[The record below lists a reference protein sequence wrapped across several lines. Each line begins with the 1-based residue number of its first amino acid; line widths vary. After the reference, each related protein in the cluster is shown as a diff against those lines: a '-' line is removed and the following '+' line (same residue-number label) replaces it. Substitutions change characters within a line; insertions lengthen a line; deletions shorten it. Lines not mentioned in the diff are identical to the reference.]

1 MEFMDAGHAMTVE
14 KAPDPADVQ
23 FVRAQLTAFNRAW
36 AADDQLQPLLI
47 LVRDAGERIV
57 AGLVGGTYWGWLYT
71 EILWVEEGLRG
82 KGYGRSLL
90 AAAEAEAAGRGCRN
104 AHLDTMDFQALSF
117 YKRQGYSIFAELE
130 DIPAGSG
137 HRRYSLKKRL
147 APGQG

>member
-1 MEFMDAGHAMTVE
+1 MDVDCTVTTE
-14 KAPDPADVQ
+14 ETPDPADVQ

-36 AADDQLQPLLI
+36 TADDQLQPLVI

-90 AAAEAEAAGRGCRN
+90 AAAEAEAAGRGCCN

-117 YKRQGYSIFAELE
+117 YQRQGYSIFAELE

>member
-1 MEFMDAGHAMTVE
+1 MDVDCTATTE
-14 KAPDPADVQ
+14 ETPDPADAQ
-23 FVRAQLTAFNRAW
+23 FVRAQLTAFNRAH
-36 AADDQLQPLLI
+36 AADDKFQPLVI
-47 LVRDAGERIV
+47 LVRDAGGRIV

-117 YKRQGYSIFAELE
+117 YK
-130 DIPAGSG
+130 
-137 HRRYSLKKRL
+137 
-147 APGQG
+147 

>member
-14 KAPDPADVQ
+14 KTPDPADAQ

-36 AADDQLQPLLI
+36 TADDQLQPLLI
-47 LVRDAGERIV
+47 LVRDAEGQIV

-71 EILWVEEGLRG
+71 EILWVKEGLRG
-82 KGYGRSLL
+82 KGYGQSLL
-90 AAAEAEAAGRGCRN
+90 AAAEAEAVRRGCRN
-104 AHLDTMDFQALSF
+104 AHLDTMDFQALRF
-117 YKRQGYSIFAELE
+117 YQKQGYSIFAELE

-147 APGQG
+147 VSGQD

>member
-1 MEFMDAGHAMTVE
+1 MVVE
-14 KAPDPADVQ
+14 ETPDPADVQ
-23 FVRAQLTAFNRAW
+23 FLRVQLTAFNRAR
-36 AADDQLQPLLI
+36 AADDQFQPLVI
-47 LVRDAGERIV
+47 LVRDAGGQIV
-57 AGLVGGTYWGWLYT
+57 GGLVGGTYWGWLYT

-104 AHLDTMDFQALSF
+104 AHLDTMDFQALRF
-117 YKRQGYSIFAELE
+117 YQKQGYSIFAELE

-147 APGQG
+147 VPDQD